1 MPPKV
6 KLFFSIVVALAA
18 IAGYFFQQ
26 SIGKTGPSYA
36 CLLFGV
42 IAVVSMWI
50 FPEVSR
56 KKTGHTLPK
65 Q

>member
-6 KLFFSIVVALAA
+6 KLIFSILVALAA
-18 IAGYFFQQ
+18 VGGYFFQQ
-26 SIGKTGPSYA
+26 SIGKIGPSYA
-36 CLLFGV
+36 ALLFGV

-56 KKTGHTLPK
+56 KKPDSTARTE
-65 Q
+65 

>member
-1 MPPKV
+1 MPPRV
-6 KLFFSIVVALAA
+6 KLFLSIAVGLTA
-18 IAGYFFQQ
+18 IAAYFVQQ

-36 CLLFGV
+36 ALLFGA

-56 KKTGHTLPK
+56 KKPGNTPPRP
-65 Q
+65 